1 MCHGDKLQGVSA
13 PALTGPGFAKS
24 HLNVSQ
30 MRSVVATQMPLT
42 APGSLSAEDYASIMA
57 YVLSYDCVKPAGG
70 GKTPFPT
77 KDKPELAKVT
87 VGGKSCP
94 PAAEEVGAR

>member
-1 MCHGDKLQGVSA
+1 M
-13 PALTGPGFAKS
+13 
-24 HLNVSQ
+24 LNPIGRTLAIGLLFLSLD
-30 MRSVVATQMPLT
+30 R
-42 APGSLSAEDYASIMA
+42 LSAEDYASIMA

>member
-1 MCHGDKLQGVSA
+1 
-13 PALTGPGFAKS
+13 
-24 HLNVSQ
+24 
-30 MRSVVATQMPLT
+30 
-42 APGSLSAEDYASIMA
+42 
-57 YVLSYDCVKPAGG
+57 VLSYDCVKPAGG

-77 KDKPELAKVT
+77 KDAPELAKVT